1 MSVSEYVVMFACVFV
16 LGAGLPGP
24 GDACL
29 IAAGTLA
36 GEGKLNVWVVLITAA
51 GGSGRIRQP
60 RLLTQASPADPRP
73 RRVSKDVDKRAR
85 TADGWPTTSCSFLS
99 LTIWPAGTMTAGAGL
114 GRESLVDAIPALRVS
129 R

>member
-85 TADGWPTTSCSFLS
+85 TADGWPTTSCSFIS
-99 LTIWPAGTMTAGAGL
+99 LTTWPAGTRRPPAQA
-114 GRESLVDAIPALRVS
+114 PALIPW
-129 R
+129 